1 MIEEISVPAD
11 NVIGFCIAGKVEK
24 QDMTKV
30 IERIKTVLASCDTFN
45 IYVEIKEFDGVS
57 LGVIIEK
64 IKAFST
70 ITKFKKEAIVSSK
83 EWLKKLA
90 AIVDKLF
97 PSHEVKHF
105 SFEEKDQALTWV
117 QEP

>member
-30 IERIKTVLASCDTFN
+30 IDRIKTVLASHDTFN

-57 LGVIIEK
+57 LGVILEK
-64 IKAFST
+64 IKALST
-70 ITKFKKEAIVSSK
+70 LTKFKKEAIVSSK
-83 EWLKKLA
+83 EWIKKFT
-90 AIVDKLF
+90 AIADKLF
-97 PSHEVKHF
+97 PSIEVKHF
-105 SFEEKDQALTWV
+105 SFEEKHQALKWV